1 MSSTFVY
8 ALALAFCRAILNI
21 FFREIRSRG
30 AHNIPRTGPV
40 IFAAAPHHNQFLD
53 VLLAS
58 EVWKQSHRDVGFLVA
73 ASSLRQRFI
82 GTMGRSLRSISV
94 ERVQDLAKPGKGVV
108 YLDDN
113 DPTLVHGVDTNFTAQ
128 LGPKKQILLP
138 KAVSSAIAQVTKVL
152 SDTEARI
159 KAEFTIGDG
168 AKGTKKVKDQ
178 CAKLKKDGAQGLDY
192 KIIPHVDQHEMY
204 EHVYDRLK
212 EGGAVGI
219 FPEGGSHDRTDLLPL
234 KSGISL
240 MALGAMASDPN
251 LQIKIVP
258 AGMSYFHPDKFR
270 SRVVIEF
277 GRPFDVPQELIEQ
290 FKEGGDGKR
299 VATGKLLELIYD
311 GLKTVTVRA
320 PDYDTLQLV
329 QASRRLYK
337 TPGQHLTL
345 SQVVQLNRRFI
356 EGYLHFQNE
365 PRIQAL
371 KQRVLAYNKQLG
383 ALGLRD
389 HQVEG
394 ATRVAWKSFALLV
407 YRTGLLLTWAIFAL
421 PGVILNAPIFIVAS
435 YMSHK
440 KAKEALAKSVVKVA
454 ARDVIGTWKVLVS
467 LALAPILY
475 TVYAIVGTYIAYRED
490 ADIRWIIA
498 TPFITYTVVPMI
510 GYWALKFGEAGMDV
524 FKSLPPLVLAVLPGH
539 HQRLEKLKQTRA
551 DLSNEI
557 SSVIDEFGPKLYG
570 KDFDQRR
577 IVHPSAGPPPG
588 QPPALGRRASGT
600 AGVDAQG
607 DILIHPMTWLD
618 ERIFGWTQSS
628 KTSTTAS
635 RETSRATSPEH
646 SDDEDDSPK
655 GSKVVERG
663 DWDDVIGMLHAHEK
677 QRANRSYAKR

>member
-8 ALALAFCRAILNI
+8 ALVLAFCRAILNV

-30 AHNIPRTGPV
+30 SYNIPRTGPL

-53 VLLAS
+53 VILAS
-58 EVWKQSHRDVGFLVA
+58 EVWNESHRHVGFLVA
-73 ASSLRQRFI
+73 ASSMRQRFI
-82 GTMGRSLRSISV
+82 GTVGRLLGAISV
-94 ERVQDLAKPGKGVV
+94 ERAQDLAKAGKGVI
-108 YLDDN
+108 YLDDE
-113 DPTLVHGVDTNFTAQ
+113 DPTLVHGVGTNFTAQ
-128 LGPKKQILLP
+128 LGPKMQILLP
-138 KAVSSAIAQVTKVL
+138 KSALSAVAQVSEVL

-159 KAEFTIGDG
+159 KSVFSIGEG
-168 AKGTKKVKDQ
+168 ADGTKKVKDQ
-178 CAKLKKDGAQGLDY
+178 VAKAKTSGKEGLDY

-212 EGGAVGI
+212 EGGAIGI

-234 KSGISL
+234 KSGIAI

-251 LQIKIVP
+251 LKVKIVP
-258 AGMSYFHPDKFR
+258 AGLSYFHPDKFR

-277 GRPFDVPQELIEQ
+277 GKAMDVPQELIDQ
-290 FKEGGDGKR
+290 FKAGGDGKR
-299 VATGKLLELIYD
+299 IASAKLLEMIYD

-320 PDYDTLQLV
+320 PDYETLQLI

-356 EGYLHFQNE
+356 EGYLHFQDE

-371 KQRVLAYNKQLG
+371 KRRVIDYERQLL

-394 ATRVAWKSFALLV
+394 ATRAAWKSLALLI

-421 PGVILNAPIFIVAS
+421 PGVILNAPIFMVAS
-435 YMSHK
+435 YMSAK
-440 KAKEALAKSVVKVA
+440 KAREALAKSVVKIA
-454 ARDVIGTWKVLVS
+454 ARDVIGTWKVLIF

-475 TVYAIVGTYIAYRED
+475 TLYAILGTCIAYRVGAET
-490 ADIRWIIA
+490 RWILA
-498 TPFITYTVVPMI
+498 TPFITWVVVPVI
-510 GYWALKFGEAGMDV
+510 GYCALKFGEAGMDV
-524 FKSLPPLVLAVLPGH
+524 FKSLRPLLLAVLPGH
-539 HQRLEKLKQTRA
+539 HKRLEKLKQTRA

-577 IVHPSAGPPPG
+577 IVPPSSGPPPG
-588 QPPALGRRASGT
+588 QAPSVGRRKSGAS
-600 AGVDAQG
+600 GVDAQG
-607 DILIHPMTWLD
+607 ELLIHPMTWLD
-618 ERIFGWTQSS
+618 ERIFGWT
-628 KTSTTAS
+628 TSTRTS
-635 RETSRATSPEH
+635 STNSQETSRATSPEH
-646 SDDEDDSPK
+646 SEDEDEPK
-655 GSKVVERG
+655 GNGVVERG
-663 DWDDVIGMLHAHEK
+663 DWDDVIGTLQAHEK
-677 QRANRSYAKR
+677 RRASRNYAQR

>member
-8 ALALAFCRAILNI
+8 ALALTFCRAILNI

-30 AHNIPRTGPV
+30 AYNIPRTGPI

-58 EVWKQSHRDVGFLVA
+58 EVWKQSQRHVGFLVA
-73 ASSLRQRFI
+73 ASSMRQRFI
-82 GTMGRSLRSISV
+82 GTLARSLGSISV
-94 ERVQDLAKPGKGVV
+94 ERAQDLAKPGKGVI
-108 YLDDN
+108 YLDND
-113 DPTLVHGVDTNFTAQ
+113 DPTFVRGVDTNFTAQ
-128 LGPKKQILLP
+128 LGPKMQILLP
-138 KAVSSAIAQVTKVL
+138 KSTSSAIAQVLEVL
-152 SDTEARI
+152 SDTEVRI
-159 KAEFTIGDG
+159 KAEFSIGDG
-168 AKGTKKVKDQ
+168 AVGTKKVKDQ
-178 CAKLKKDGAQGLDY
+178 CVRVKQDGKHGLDY

-212 EGGAVGI
+212 EGGAIGI

-234 KSGISL
+234 KSGIAF

-251 LQIKIVP
+251 LRVQIVP
-258 AGMSYFHPDKFR
+258 AGMSYFHPHKFR

-277 GRPFDVPQELIEQ
+277 GRPIEVPQELVDQ
-290 FKEGGDGKR
+290 FKQGGDGKR
-299 VATGKLLELIYD
+299 IATGKLLDLIFD

-320 PDYDTLQLV
+320 PDYDTLQLI

-356 EGYLHFQNE
+356 EGYLHFEDE

-371 KQRVLAYNKQLG
+371 KQRVLAYNKQLR

-407 YRTGLLLTWAIFAL
+407 YRTGLLITWATFAL

-435 YMSHK
+435 YMSAK
-440 KAKEALAKSVVKVA
+440 KAREALAKSVVKVA
-454 ARDVIGTWKVLVS
+454 ARDVIGTWKVLVF

-475 TVYAIVGTYIAYRED
+475 TVYAILGTYIAYREG
-490 ADIRWIIA
+490 ADIRWILA
-498 TPFITYTVVPMI
+498 TPFITYTVVPII
-510 GYWALKFGEAGMDV
+510 GYCALKFGEAGMDV
-524 FKSLPPLVLAVLPGH
+524 FKSLPPLVLAVLPGQH
-539 HQRLEKLKQTRA
+539 KRLEKLKQTRA

-577 IVHPSAGPPPG
+577 IVHPASGPPPG
-588 QPPALGRRASGT
+588 QAPAMGRRKSSN

-628 KTSTTAS
+628 RTSSTAS
-635 RETSRATSPEH
+635 QETSRAASPTQ
-646 SDDEDDSPK
+646 SDDEDEPK
-655 GSKVVERG
+655 GKGMAERG
-663 DWDDVIGMLHAHEK
+663 DWDDVIGMLHAHEN
-677 QRANRSYAKR
+677 RRGSRSYAQR